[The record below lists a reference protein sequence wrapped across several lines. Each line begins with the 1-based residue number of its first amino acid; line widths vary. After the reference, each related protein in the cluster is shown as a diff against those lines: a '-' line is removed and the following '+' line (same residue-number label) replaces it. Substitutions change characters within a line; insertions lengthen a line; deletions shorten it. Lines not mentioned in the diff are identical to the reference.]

1 MKTTISKLMYVI
13 LLAVITAFVSCK
25 GEIGPAGPA
34 GADGTDGING
44 TDGAD
49 GTDGNA
55 NVTASAW
62 ITPVWSETNA
72 IYGTFDYSDATITSD
87 IMSSGVVLSYADWT
101 GLEQFIYA
109 LPFSYDDSG
118 SGIVSVNFSIFSGG
132 IEWWYSAETNF
143 TPNTNAKLRYVI
155 IPASSSNKSLNPQQ
169 EILYNLDKAGVDVN
183 NYYQVMDYYGLE
195 Y

>member
-34 GADGTDGING
+34 GADGTNGIDG
-44 TDGAD
+44 TDGSD

-62 ITPVWSETNA
+62 ITPVWSATNA
-72 IYGTFDYSDATITSD
+72 TFGEFDYTDAAITAD
-87 IMSSGVVLSYADWT
+87 FMNTGVLLSYIDFT
-101 GLEQFIYA
+101 GLGQIIYA
-109 LPFSYDDSG
+109 LPFTFG
-118 SGIVSVNFSIFSGG
+118 ENNGNTVSFNFDMKAGTVNWQYFADAN
-132 IEWWYSAETNF
+132 Y
-143 TPNTNAKLRYVI
+143 TPNAGSKLRYVL
-155 IPASSSNKSLNPQQ
+155 IPASGNKSANSHQ
-169 EILYNLDKAGVDVN
+169 EILYNLDRVGVDIN
-183 NYYQVMDYYGLE
+183 NYYQVMDYYGLK